1 MKGLLY
7 TILILLLL
15 TQTAVGGDTTDAQ
28 KVIKSMVDQVTM
40 VLKDKGMDQEEKKN
54 RVLEIVTPIIDFFLM
69 AKLSLGKKHWSG
81 LAQEKRA
88 RFSELFIKRL
98 KESYRDKLSLYNDEE
113 ASYDKPTQT
122 KKKAQVPTYMI
133 SKDKKISILY
143 KLYKSKEGW
152 KIYDTE
158 IQGVSILKTY
168 RSQFDEILRSGTI
181 DDLLNKLEKPEPA

>member
-7 TILILLLL
+7 TILSLLLL

-28 KVIKSMVDQVTM
+28 QLIKSMVDQVTM
-40 VLKDKGMDQEEKKN
+40 VLKDKGYDQEEKKN
-54 RVLEIVTPIIDFFLM
+54 RVLEIVTPMINFSLM

-81 LAQEKRA
+81 LSQEKRA

-113 ASYDKPTQT
+113 AIYDKPTQT
-122 KKKAQVPTYMI
+122 KKKAQVPTQMI
-133 SKDKKISILY
+133 SKDKKISMLY
-143 KLYKSKEGW
+143 KLYKSKDGW

-168 RSQFDEILRSGTI
+168 RSQFDEILQSGTI
-181 DDLLNKLEKPEPA
+181 DDLLNKLEKSEQA